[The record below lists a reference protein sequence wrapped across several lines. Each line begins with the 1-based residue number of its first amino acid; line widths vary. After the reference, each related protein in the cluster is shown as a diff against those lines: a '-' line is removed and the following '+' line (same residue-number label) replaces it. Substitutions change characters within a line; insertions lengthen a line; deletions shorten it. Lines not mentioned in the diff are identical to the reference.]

1 MQTNLFDKPV
11 TKADFKPSLTEEY
24 EKRYQEWTRAQQL
37 RFQREDIDNER
48 QQIKF
53 WGEFRDKISDE
64 TTKQMVNN
72 ILSRH
77 LNKLAGL
84 MRC

>member
-11 TKADFKPSLTEEY
+11 TKADLLPNLTEEY
-24 EKRYQEWTRAQQL
+24 EKRYQEFTRQQQL
-37 RFQREDIDNER
+37 RYQREDIDSER

-53 WGEFRDKISDE
+53 WGEFRDKVTDE
-64 TTKQMVNN
+64 KTKEMVND

-77 LNKLAGL
+77 LTRLSEL
-84 MRC
+84 LR

>member
-11 TKADFKPSLTEEY
+11 TKADFKPNLTEEY
-24 EKRYQEWTRAQQL
+24 EKRYQEFTRAQQL

-64 TTKQMVNN
+64 TTKEMVNT

>member
-11 TKADFKPSLTEEY
+11 TKADLLPNLTEEY
-24 EKRYQEWTRAQQL
+24 EKRYQEFTRQQQL
-37 RFQREDIDNER
+37 RYQREDIDSER

-53 WGEFRDKISDE
+53 WGEFRDKVTDE
-64 TTKQMVNN
+64 KTKEMVND

-77 LNKLAGL
+77 LTKLSGL
-84 MRC
+84 LR